1 MKTIRR
7 LIYGEVLVSIA
18 LVALGFLALFFFFDL
33 VDELQFLGKN
43 NGLPSSLPT
52 ARDIYQIRH
61 ALLYVGLLI
70 PNHLYEL
77 LPISVLIGTI
87 FVMARLAQSSEYTIL
102 RTSGLDPWRA
112 LKLLLGL
119 GAFFVVLSFVIGDY
133 IAPVS
138 ERTAQLLKAR
148 YQGTVTVGQTG
159 AWMKEKQ
166 DEGSYVVNVKT
177 LFSGNQM
184 LGVKI
189 FGFDS
194 KGLLASTL
202 SAPTASFGE
211 DGSWILKNVDRVD
224 FSLSAA
230 SGLEPDAGTTVMPAA
245 NPKPEPT
252 RTSGVIRSQ
261 AESFRWPTEITQEM
275 VSVALLKPE
284 RMGTLDLFHY
294 IQHLDSN
301 GQTAQRYEIE
311 FWKKVFYPLS
321 CLVMVI
327 LALPFAYL
335 HFRSG
340 GIATYVF
347 AGVMI
352 GISFFLL
359 NNVFGYIG
367 NLQNWQ
373 PWVAAA
379 TPGLLYMSISLGAF
393 GWLVLRR

>member
-7 LIYGEVLVSIA
+7 LVYGEVLRSIT
-18 LVALGFLALFFFFDL
+18 LVAVGFLALFLFFDL
-33 VDELQFLGKN
+33 VDELQHLGKS
-43 NGLPSSLPT
+43 NGLPT
-52 ARDIYQIRH
+52 AKDIYQIRH
-61 ALLYVGLLI
+61 ALLYVVLLV

-87 FVMARLAQSSEYTIL
+87 FVMSRLAQSSEYTIL

-112 LKLLLGL
+112 LKLLLSLGL
-119 GAFFVVLSFVIGDY
+119 FFVMLSFVVGDY
-133 IAPVS
+133 LAPLS

-148 YQGTVTVGQTG
+148 YQNALTVGQTG
-159 AWMKEKQ
+159 AWLKEKQ
-166 DEGSYVVNVKT
+166 AYNTYVANVKV
-177 LFSGNQM
+177 LSPRNEM
-184 LGVKI
+184 EGVQI
-189 FGFDS
+189 FEFDS
-194 KGLLASTL
+194 LGGVVSVTR
-202 SAPTASFGE
+202 APIAVFSD
-211 DGSWILKNVDRVD
+211 DGSWLLKNATRSEFNLQAVPRAPGGTARQ
-224 FSLSAA
+224 L
-230 SGLEPDAGTTVMPAA
+230 AGV
-245 NPKPEPT
+245 NRNE
-252 RTSGVIRSQ
+252 I
-261 AESFRWPTEITQEM
+261 ENFRWPTEITQEM

-284 RMGTLDLFHY
+284 RMATLDLFNY
-294 IQHLDSN
+294 IQHLDAN

-340 GIATYVF
+340 GITAYVF

-373 PWVAAA
+373 PWLAAA
-379 TPGLLYMSISLGAF
+379 APGLIYTAISLTAF
-393 GWLVLRR
+393 GWLVLRH

>member
-7 LIYGEVLVSIA
+7 LIYGEVLASIA
-18 LVALGFLALFFFFDL
+18 LVATGFLALFFFFDL
-33 VDELQFLGKN
+33 VDELQYLGKN
-43 NGLPSSLPT
+43 NALPT
-52 ARDIYQIRH
+52 ANDIYQIRH
-61 ALLYVGLLI
+61 ALAYVALLV

-87 FVMARLAQSSEYTIL
+87 FVMSRMAESSEYTIL

-119 GAFFVVLSFVIGDY
+119 GAFFVVFSFAIGNY
-133 IAPVS
+133 IAPAS
-138 ERTAQLLKAR
+138 EKAAQLLKAK
-148 YQGTVTVGQTG
+148 YQNTISVGQTG
-159 AWMKEKQ
+159 AWLKEKQ
-166 DEGSYVVNVKT
+166 PYNTYVANVKK
-177 LFSGNQM
+177 LSPSNQM
-184 LGVKI
+184 LDLQVFEFNNKGAVVSVTRAAI
-189 FGFDS
+189 ATFGD
-194 KGLLASTL
+194 
-202 SAPTASFGE
+202 
-211 DGSWILKNVDRVD
+211 DHSWLLKNAIRSEFDIPVTSQTAIDSSERALPKGGQSARV
-224 FSLSAA
+224 
-230 SGLEPDAGTTVMPAA
+230 
-245 NPKPEPT
+245 NRT
-252 RTSGVIRSQ
+252 RTDN
-261 AESFRWPTEITQEM
+261 FRWPTGITPEM

-284 RMGTLDLFHY
+284 RMATYDLFTY
-294 IQHLDSN
+294 IRHLDAN

-340 GIATYVF
+340 GIAAYVF
-347 AGVMI
+347 AGVLI

-359 NNVFGYIG
+359 NNLFGYIG

-373 PWVAAA
+373 PWLAAA
-379 TPGLLYMSISLGAF
+379 TPGLLYMAISLAAF

>member
-7 LIYGEVLVSIA
+7 LIYGEVLASIA
-18 LVALGFLALFFFFDL
+18 LVATGFLALFFFFDL
-33 VDELQFLGKN
+33 VDELKYLGKN
-43 NGLPSSLPT
+43 NGLPT
-52 ARDIYQIRH
+52 ANDIYQIRH
-61 ALLYVGLLI
+61 ALAYVALLV

-87 FVMARLAQSSEYTIL
+87 FVMSRMAESSEYTIL

-119 GAFFVVLSFVIGDY
+119 GAFFVVFSFAIGDY
-133 IAPVS
+133 IAPAS
-138 ERTAQLLKAR
+138 EKAAQLLKAK
-148 YQGTVTVGQTG
+148 YQGAISVGQTG
-159 AWMKEKQ
+159 AWLKEKQ
-166 DEGSYVVNVKT
+166 PYNTYVANVKK
-177 LFSGNQM
+177 LSPSNQM
-184 LGVKI
+184 LDLQVFEFNNKGAVVSVTRAAI
-189 FGFDS
+189 ATFGD
-194 KGLLASTL
+194 
-202 SAPTASFGE
+202 
-211 DGSWILKNVDRVD
+211 DHSWLLKNAIRSEFDIPVTSQSATDSSAGPLPKGRQ
-224 FSLSAA
+224 SAA
-230 SGLEPDAGTTVMPAA
+230 I
-245 NPKPEPT
+245 NRT
-252 RTSGVIRSQ
+252 RTDN
-261 AESFRWPTEITQEM
+261 FRWPTGITPEM

-284 RMGTLDLFHY
+284 RMATYDLFTY
-294 IQHLDSN
+294 IRHLDAN

-340 GIATYVF
+340 GIAAYVF
-347 AGVMI
+347 AGVLI

-359 NNVFGYIG
+359 NNLFGYIG

-373 PWVAAA
+373 PWLAAA
-379 TPGLLYMSISLGAF
+379 TPGLLYMAISLAAF